1 METVAPA
8 AAGHQAAGELVDDDD
23 LAVVHH
29 VVHVAAEQRVPA
41 QRLVDVVEQRHVG
54 RVVEAARLQAVAE
67 HRLGVGHAA
76 FGQRHRLVLLVDDVV
91 AGELEGFAI
100 FRFDVA
106 LGDGAELQLRDDAI
120 DLVVEVGRLLGR
132 AGDDQRRAGFV
143 DQDRVDFVDNREVV
157 AALDVLRQLELHVV
171 AKVVEPELVVGA
183 VGDVAAV
190 GDLALGVVQVVL
202 DDADR
207 HAEEAVD
214 AAHPLRV
221 APRQVV
227 VHRDDVDAFAGEG
240 VEIRGQRG
248 DERLAF
254 ARLHFGDL
262 ALVQDHA
269 ADELHVEVPHVE
281 HAAPGFADDREGFGQ
296 DGVERF
302 AATDP
307 LAELGGLGAELIV
320 GQGPQ
325 SRPRGR

>member
-1 METVAPA
+1 M
-8 AAGHQAAGELVDDDD
+8 
-23 LAVVHH
+23 
-29 VVHVAAEQRVPA
+29 
-41 QRLVDVVEQRHVG
+41 
-54 RVVEAARLQAVAE
+54 
-67 HRLGVGHAA
+67 GHAA

-106 LGDGAELQLRDDAI
+106 LRDGAELQPRDDAI
-120 DLVVEVGRLLGR
+120 DLVIEIGRLLGG

-143 DQDRVDFVDNREVV
+143 DQDRVDFVDDREVV

-171 AKVVEPELVVGA
+171 AQVVEPELVVGA

-190 GDLALGVVQVVL
+190 GGLALGVVQVVL

-214 AAHPLRV
+214 AAHPLGV

-227 VHRDDVDAFAGEG
+227 VDRDDVDAFAGEG

-254 ARLHFGDL
+254 ARLHFGDP

-281 HAAPGFADDREGFGQ
+281 HAAPGFADDGEGFGQ
-296 DGVERF
+296 HGVERF
-302 AATDP
+302 AAPDP
-307 LAELGGLGAELIV
+307 LAELGGLGAELVV
-320 GQGPQ
+320 GQGPRRGLAAVDVRDDRVQ
-325 SRPRGR
+325 PLQLTLVLRADDFGEKGVENQRNSTGMRIGPRPCG